1 MNSTAELDPV
11 PTFTAFDGDRRIAGG
26 TLLHVALEV
35 KAVVGDDL
43 GRPVLVFDDRN
54 GRPLDLDLHGSG
66 DDVRAR
72 YDAAALPTM
81 LAQRGRG
88 RPRLGVV
95 AREVTLLPRHWEWL
109 GSQPGG
115 ASAALRRIVD
125 DARKQAGPKDRTR
138 RAHEAAYHFLLNV
151 AGDRP
156 GYEEATRAL
165 FAGDRVAFEA
175 CMSVWPSDITTYA
188 LALAF
193 PSESDAE

>member
-1 MNSTAELDPV
+1 MTSETELAPV
-11 PTFTAFDGDRRIAGG
+11 PTYTAFDGDRRITSG
-26 TLLHVALEV
+26 TLLHVALEL
-35 KAVVGDDL
+35 KAMLGDDL
-43 GRPVLVFDDRN
+43 GRPVQVFDDRN

-72 YDAAALPTM
+72 YDAAALPSL

-88 RPRLGVV
+88 RPKLGVV

-125 DARKQAGPKDRTR
+125 DARKHAGPADRIR
-138 RAHEAAYHFLLNV
+138 RAREAAYHFLLNV

-165 FAGDRVAFEA
+165 FAGDRVAFEG
-175 CMSVWPSDITTYA
+175 CMSVWPSDITAYA
-188 LALAF
+188 LWLAF
-193 PSESDAE
+193 PSESDAG